1 MATKEELKK
10 RLVTGHVLTEQDM
23 KDILDVAGEKGPKG
37 DTGAAGPKGD
47 TGAAGPKGDTGAAGP
62 KGDPGV
68 AGPKGDPG
76 AKGAKGDTGAAG
88 PKGDPG
94 ADGFGTEAQYNEL
107 VARIEALETPAE

>member
-1 MATKEELKK
+1 MATKEELKT

-47 TGAAGPKGDTGAAGP
+47 
-62 KGDPGV
+62 PGV

-76 AKGAKGDTGAAG
+76 AKGAKGDPGAAG

-94 ADGFGTEAQYNEL
+94 ADGFGTEVQYNEL
-107 VARIEALETPAE
+107 VARIEALESPAV

>member
-1 MATKEELKK
+1 MATKEELKT

-23 KDILDVAGEKGPKG
+23 KDILDVAGEPGPKG
-37 DTGAAGPKGD
+37 DTGAKGAKGD
-47 TGAAGPKGDTGAAGP
+47 TGAKGD

-76 AKGAKGDTGAAG
+76 AKGDTGATG

-94 ADGFGTEAQYNEL
+94 ADGFGTEEQYNEL
-107 VARIEALETPAE
+107 VARIEALESPAE

>member
-37 DTGAAGPKGD
+37 DAGATGPKGD
-47 TGAAGPKGDTGAAGP
+47 PGAKGA

-76 AKGAKGDTGAAG
+76 AKGDTGATG

>member
-1 MATKEELKK
+1 MVTKEELKK

-47 TGAAGPKGDTGAAGP
+47 TGAAGPKGD
-62 KGDPGV
+62 
-68 AGPKGDPG
+68 PG
-76 AKGAKGDTGAAG
+76 AKGAKGDPGAAG

>member
-47 TGAAGPKGDTGAAGP
+47 TGAT
-62 KGDPGV
+62 
-68 AGPKGDPG
+68 GPKGDPG
-76 AKGAKGDTGAAG
+76 AKGAKGDPGVAGPKGDPGAAG

>member
-1 MATKEELKK
+1 MATKEELKT

-23 KDILDVAGEKGPKG
+23 KDILDVAGEPGPKG
-37 DTGAAGPKGD
+37 A

-62 KGDPGV
+62 KGDPGAKGAKGDPGV

-76 AKGAKGDTGAAG
+76 AKGDTGATG

>member
-76 AKGAKGDTGAAG
+76 AAG

-107 VARIEALETPAE
+107 VARIEALETPVE

>member
-47 TGAAGPKGDTGAAGP
+47 TGAAGPKGD
-62 KGDPGV
+62 PGV
-68 AGPKGDPG
+68 AGPKGDQG
-76 AKGAKGDTGAAG
+76 AKGAKGDPGAAG

>member
-47 TGAAGPKGDTGAAGP
+47 
-62 KGDPGV
+62 PGV

-76 AKGAKGDTGAAG
+76 AKGAKGDPGAAGPKGDPGAKGDTGATG

>member
-1 MATKEELKK
+1 MATKEELKT

-47 TGAAGPKGDTGAAGP
+47 PGVAGPKGDTGATGP
-62 KGDPGV
+62 
-68 AGPKGDPG
+68 
-76 AKGAKGDTGAAG
+76 KGDTGAAG

>member
-23 KDILDVAGEKGPKG
+23 KDILDVAGEK
-37 DTGAAGPKGD
+37 GPKGD

>member
-1 MATKEELKK
+1 MATKEELKT

-47 TGAAGPKGDTGAAGP
+47 PGAKGA

-76 AKGAKGDTGAAG
+76 AKGDTGATG

>member
-1 MATKEELKK
+1 MATKEELKT

-47 TGAAGPKGDTGAAGP
+47 
-62 KGDPGV
+62 PGV

-76 AKGAKGDTGAAG
+76 AKGAKGDPGAAG

-107 VARIEALETPAE
+107 VARIEALESPAV

>member
-1 MATKEELKK
+1 MATKEELKT

-62 KGDPGV
+62 KGDPG
-68 AGPKGDPG
+68 
-76 AKGAKGDTGAAG
+76 AKGPKGDTGAAG

>member
-1 MATKEELKK
+1 MVTKEELKK
-10 RLVTGHVLTEQDM
+10 RLVNGHVLTEQDM

-47 TGAAGPKGDTGAAGP
+47 
-62 KGDPGV
+62 PGV
-68 AGPKGDPG
+68 AGPKGDQ
-76 AKGAKGDTGAAG
+76 GAKGDPGAAG

>member
-1 MATKEELKK
+1 MATKEELKT

-47 TGAAGPKGDTGAAGP
+47 PGVAGSKGDTGATGPKGDTGATGP
-62 KGDPGV
+62 
-68 AGPKGDPG
+68 
-76 AKGAKGDTGAAG
+76 KGDTGAAG

>member
-1 MATKEELKK
+1 MVTKEELKT

-47 TGAAGPKGDTGAAGP
+47 PGVAGPKGDTGATGP
-62 KGDPGV
+62 KGDTG
-68 AGPKGDPG
+68 ATGP
-76 AKGAKGDTGAAG
+76 KGDTGAAG

>member
-1 MATKEELKK
+1 MATKEELKT

-62 KGDPGV
+62 KGDPG
-68 AGPKGDPG
+68 
-76 AKGAKGDTGAAG
+76 AKGDTGATG

-94 ADGFGTEAQYNEL
+94 ADGFGTEAQWNEL
-107 VARIEALETPAE
+107 VARVEALEGAEAPTE

>member
-47 TGAAGPKGDTGAAGP
+47 
-62 KGDPGV
+62 PGV

-76 AKGAKGDTGAAG
+76 AKGAKGDPGAAG

>member
-1 MATKEELKK
+1 MVTKEELKK
-10 RLVTGHVLTEQDM
+10 RLVNGHVLTEQDM

-47 TGAAGPKGDTGAAGP
+47 TGAAGPKGD
-62 KGDPGV
+62 PGV
-68 AGPKGDPG
+68 AGPKGDQ
-76 AKGAKGDTGAAG
+76 GAKGDPGAAG